1 MSPLINPNFFVKMFV
16 STLTLFLL
24 GGGSKFDPPLFFLHN
39 SKSIGLRLLTLSDV
53 PKYP

>member
-24 GGGSKFDPPLFFLHN
+24 GGGSKFDPPPVLF
-39 SKSIGLRLLTLSDV
+39 T
-53 PKYP
+53 

>member
-24 GGGSKFDPPLFFLHN
+24 GGGRKFDPPLFFY
-39 SKSIGLRLLTLSDV
+39 ITQ
-53 PKYP
+53 KYWSQIIETF